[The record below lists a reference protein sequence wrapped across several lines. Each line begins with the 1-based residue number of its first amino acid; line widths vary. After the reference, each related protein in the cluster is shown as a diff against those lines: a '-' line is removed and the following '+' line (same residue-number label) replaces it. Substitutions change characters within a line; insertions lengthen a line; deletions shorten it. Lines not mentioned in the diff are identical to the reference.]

1 MEDDGKRKESKRIST
16 CPLESRMVWV
26 SRFAVS
32 DTLVGMGMEI
42 SISLSKFPIVR
53 QDSFV
58 SEMTCTMKSHSLLLR
73 PHSVPRR
80 PSRFLFSGRSHSILN
95 MEHSIIRK
103 WSSSTKDSTLSRE
116 NDTEATSSS
125 ILSSIF
131 HASSARI
138 RRSSM
143 KDFSILSEAKNSRN
157 DGLILFLTS
166 WNFYRII
173 FMFRKI
179 GTKMLEWAFENIG
192 SIPGFWRFIDAIPFE
207 RATLRH
213 HAQFII
219 MNTTASVG
227 IIFLWLLTPISIPLR
242 FLWSQAPKFMHQ
254 INKRVQST
262 L

>member
-58 SEMTCTMKSHSLLLR
+58 SETICTTKSHSLLLR

-131 HASSARI
+131 HASSVRI

-143 KDFSILSEAKNSRN
+143 KDFSILSEARNSRN

-219 MNTTASVG
+219 MNTTASAG
-227 IIFLWLLTPISIPLR
+227 ILLLMFLTPVTIPVRLA
-242 FLWSQAPKFMHQ
+242 WSYSEKVIDTIQHRMKVTF
-254 INKRVQST
+254 
-262 L
+262 